1 MNLKQALL
9 LPLILLFIAACQ
21 DKPKKDTTVADNRK
35 KDSLAQIE
43 KAKEAEKMRDLSAA
57 DITLNTDLAYE
68 QHTLEETYPY
78 KDTTREF
85 QMDKIKGQ

>member
-35 KDSLAQIE
+35 KDSLAKIE
-43 KAKEAEKMRDLSAA
+43 KAKEAEKSQQAPL
-57 DITLNTDLAYE
+57 
-68 QHTLEETYPY
+68 
-78 KDTTREF
+78 
-85 QMDKIKGQ
+85 